1 MSIVSSKPTITRKEL
16 ESVLDCLISE
26 RLEPGEAVKNLE
38 VEIANLT
45 GVRHALAVNS
55 LTAAYHLA
63 FLALDIQR
71 GDEIVL
77 PSYFEPAAL
86 SALRQAGGTPVLAD
100 VAEGSLFS
108 SVDEIKTRITDKT
121 RAIVVAHTFGFHAPM
136 GELRE
141 IGVPLIE
148 DASHAIGSECDERP
162 AGQSGAISVISF
174 APSMVITT
182 GNGGMVLTD
191 NSRYFSA
198 MRELRGGPTP
208 ERIGFDYT
216 MTDFQAAM
224 GLSQLSRLPD
234 FIRRRREIARAYLEA
249 LKTTPHRAPYAF
261 GESFVYQSFPILFD
275 APAEKI
281 EKYWK
286 KSGIEVLR
294 PLPVALHAHLSLR
307 ALDYPH
313 SDRLSKK
320 LYALPI
326 YPTLTRKEIEKIT
339 RALGR
344 FV

>member
-38 VEIANLT
+38 IEMANLT

-55 LTAAYHLA
+55 LTAAYHLS
-63 FLALDIQR
+63 FLALDIKP
-71 GDEIVL
+71 GNEVII
-77 PSYFEPAAL
+77 PSYFDSAAL
-86 SALRQAGGTPVLAD
+86 SALRQAGGVPVLTDAG
-100 VAEGSLFS
+100 EGSLFPTI
-108 SVDEIKTRITDKT
+108 DDIRARITDKT
-121 RAIVVAHTFGFHAPM
+121 RAIVAGHTFGFHGPI

-141 IGVPLIE
+141 TGVPLIE

-162 AGQSGAISVISF
+162 AGQNGAISVVSF

-182 GNGGMVLTD
+182 GNGGMILTD

-198 MRELRGGPTP
+198 MRDLRGGPSP
-208 ERIGFDYT
+208 ERLGYDYT

-234 FIRRRREIARAYLEA
+234 FIRRRREIARVYYDA
-249 LKTTPHRAPYAF
+249 LKTTPHRAPYAYAD
-261 GESFVYQSFPILFD
+261 SFVYQSFPIFFD
-275 APAEKI
+275 APAEKLD
-281 EKYWK
+281 KYWK
-286 KSGIEVLR
+286 KNGIEVQR
-294 PLPVALHAHLSLR
+294 PYPVALHHHLSLR
-307 ALDYPH
+307 GLDYPQ

-320 LYALPI
+320 LYTLPI
-326 YPTLTRKEIEKIT
+326 YPTLTKKEIEKIT
-339 RALGR
+339 RSLGR

>member
-26 RLEPGEAVKNLE
+26 RLDPGEAVKNLE
-38 VEIANLT
+38 IEIANLT

-55 LTAAYHLA
+55 LTSAYHLA
-63 FLALDIQR
+63 FLAFDIR
-71 GDEIVL
+71 PGDEVII
-77 PSYFEPAAL
+77 PSYFDPAAL
-86 SALRQAGGTPVLAD
+86 SALRQAGGTPVLVD
-100 VAEGSLFS
+100 LAEGSLFPS
-108 SVDEIKTRITDKT
+108 PEGVKGGISART
-121 RAIVVAHTFGFHAPM
+121 RAVVAAHTFGFHAPM
-136 GELRE
+136 SELRE
-141 IGVPLIE
+141 TGVPLIE
-148 DASHAIGSECDERP
+148 DASHAIGSECEERP

-191 NSRYFSA
+191 NSRYYSA
-198 MRELRGGPTP
+198 MRELRGGPST
-208 ERIGFDYT
+208 ERLGFDYT

-234 FIRRRREIARAYLEA
+234 FIRRRREISRAYHEA
-249 LKTTPHRAPYAF
+249 IKTTPHRAPYAF
-261 GESFVYQSFPILFD
+261 GESFVYQSFPVLFD

-294 PLPVALHAHLSLR
+294 PFPVALHTHLSLK
-307 ALDYPH
+307 ALDYPN